1 MAEPLYPSVEDQGE
15 KRPLGFDVVA
25 EPSGEPKSYT
35 VEFTSSEK
43 GTADDQ
49 RAPEASGGSEEIKLL
64 ERKSSSPE
72 EKVNDDLSIAALC
85 LVNYKL
91 CFCFASAN
99 FAITSG
105 TSQLSRRSPPTVV
118 LAREL
123 EDPNLCG
130 RHHPQM
136 SPIRSQKWGMSTA

>member
-15 KRPLGFDVVA
+15 KRPLGFDVIG

-43 GTADDQ
+43 GTADEQ

-72 EKVNDDLSIAALC
+72 EKVNVDLSVAALC

-99 FAITSG
+99 LAITSG

-123 EDPNLCG
+123 EDPSLCG
-130 RHHPQM
+130 WHHPQI
-136 SPIRSQKWGMSTA
+136 SP